1 MLKKIIAGIAAVLA
15 LISLF
20 VSVVLTVSYKDSY
33 IEDENIFSYR
43 FSKQAEAIKDDF
55 HYISETT
62 EDLKYLYR
70 TVDISYKN
78 EIKSS
83 DKQLQTMQE
92 KYNNIKDIIDT
103 LSPEQ
108 LSYLG
113 VNQDDGMDAIND
125 VIEDLTE
132 WKIDQDEF
140 FEGFPSDG
148 SSLSALS
155 LQFQETLNANTLYI
169 VSKGQEIM
177 DLYWSEEKLDSKITE
192 IEENLAVLATKSEY
206 KTGII
211 ISSIVFAAF
220 TAIFT
225 VAIVLIVTEKKKVA
239 KKNISDINQITS

>member
-92 KYNNIKDIIDT
+92 KYNNIQDIIDT
-103 LSPEQ
+103 LSSEQ

-113 VNQDDGMDAIND
+113 INKDDGMDAINN

-132 WKIDQDEF
+132 WKTDQDEF

-155 LQFQETLNANTLYI
+155 LNFQETLNANTLYI
-169 VSKGQEIM
+169 VSKSQEIM
-177 DLYWSEEKLDSKITE
+177 DLYWIEEKLDSKITE
-192 IEENLAVLATKSEY
+192 IEDNLAILASKSEY

-225 VAIVLIVTEKKKVA
+225 VAIVLIVAEKKKAV